1 MKGAAGRLDEGR
13 GVHACAHTYVRTYPC
28 ARICTC
34 VHRHVRAHHMRAS
47 ARACIHMCTH
57 TRVRTYTCA
66 YTCARIQVSTHA
78 HMHTYTQACIHM
90 CVHMHVCAYAHARIR
105 TCTHKHVHANTC
117 AHVRMCVYTR
127 TWPLTMCGS
136 AYAFAYAFAYA
147 CAHAYTLKH
156 ACVQTRKRTM
166 PWMPG
171 VFPRGRPRT
180 PSTRRV
186 RHHQA
191 R

>member
-66 YTCARIQVSTHA
+66 YTCARIQA
-78 HMHTYTQACIHM
+78 HMHIYTQACIHM